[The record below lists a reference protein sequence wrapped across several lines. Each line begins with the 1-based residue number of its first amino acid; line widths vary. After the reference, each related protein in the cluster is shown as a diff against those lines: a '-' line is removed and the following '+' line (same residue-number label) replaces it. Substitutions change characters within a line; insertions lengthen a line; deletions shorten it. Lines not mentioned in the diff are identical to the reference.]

1 MKLTEYIEHDGLGLA
16 ALIRAG
22 EVTDH
27 EVLDCARRML
37 EALNPEI
44 NAVIETYPEPLTGTD
59 KADAPFRGIP
69 FLIKDLV
76 VHAAGQRVEMGS
88 RLASGLRF
96 PHDTDLMARFRAAGL
111 RTLGRS
117 TSPEFGYCATT
128 ETVVNGPTRNP
139 WDTTRM
145 AGGSSGG
152 SAAAV
157 AAGIVP
163 VAHANDGGGS
173 IRIPASCCGLVG
185 LKPTRG
191 RTPIGPDAAEG
202 LNGLGIEFAVTRTVR
217 DSAALLDAVQGAG
230 VGDPYII
237 TPPRKSYASE
247 ILKPPKRLRIALM
260 TRTWAGAAFD
270 PAVSAGLNNT
280 AKLCEE
286 LGHRVSEATPVLD
299 WEHFLRTSMVY
310 WTANLPVWID
320 HIAAATG
327 RPVDHTTLEATTLAC
342 YHHGKSLK
350 ATDLLLA
357 MEATNVITRS
367 TAAFFQKYD
376 LLLSPTLPG
385 PPLPLGSL
393 NSNDSSLGAEGWTRK
408 VFLFTP
414 LTPLFNMTGQPA
426 ISLPLART
434 AHGLPLGMQFAAR
447 FGEEATLL
455 RLAAQLEQARP
466 WPKVAPLAAR
476 RINA

>member
-22 EVTDH
+22 EVTES

-37 EALNPEI
+37 EALNPAI
-44 NAVIETYPEPLTGTD
+44 NAVIETYPEPLAGSD
-59 KADAPFRGIP
+59 RLDAPFHGIP

-76 VHAAGQRVEMGS
+76 IHAAGQRVEMGS
-88 RLASGLRF
+88 RLAAGLRL

-111 RTLGRS
+111 RTMGRS

-128 ETVVNGPTRNP
+128 ETVANGPTRNP

-145 AGGSSGG
+145 PGGSSGG
-152 SAAAV
+152 SSAAV

-191 RTPIGPDAAEG
+191 RTPIGPDAGEG
-202 LNGLGIEFAVTRTVR
+202 LNGLGVEFAVSRTVR

-230 VGDPYII
+230 VGDPYVI
-237 TPPRKSYASE
+237 TPPRKSYASA

-270 PAVSAGLNNT
+270 PAVSAGLNDT
-280 AKLCEE
+280 AKLCAD
-286 LGHRVSEATPVLD
+286 LGHRVTEAAPALD
-299 WEHFLRTSMVY
+299 WEQFVLNSM
-310 WTANLPVWID
+310 
-320 HIAAATG
+320 
-327 RPVDHTTLEATTLAC
+327 LEATTLAC

-350 ATDLLLA
+350 ATDLLHA
-357 MEATNVITRS
+357 MAYANGVTRS
-367 TAAFFQKYD
+367 TAVFFQKYD

-393 NSNDSSLGAEGWTRK
+393 NSNDPALGAEGWTRK

-434 AHGLPLGMQFAAR
+434 GHGLPLGMQFAAR
-447 FGEEATLL
+447 YGEEATLL
-455 RLAAQLEQARP
+455 CLAAQLEQAHP
-466 WPKVAPLAAR
+466 WPQVAPMAKR
-476 RINA
+476 

>member
-16 ALIRAG
+16 ALIRDGA
-22 EVTDH
+22 VTEN
-27 EVLDCARRML
+27 EVLGCARKVL
-37 EALNPEI
+37 EALNPKI
-44 NAVIETYPEPLTGTD
+44 NALVETYPEPLAGSD
-59 KADAPFRGIP
+59 KPDAPFRGVP

-88 RLASGLRF
+88 RLATGLRL
-96 PHDTDLMARFRAAGL
+96 PHDTDLMTRFRAAGL

-128 ETVVNGPTRNP
+128 ETVANGPTRNP
-139 WDTTRM
+139 WNTARM

-191 RTPIGPDAAEG
+191 RTPMGPDSGEG

-217 DSAALLDAVQGAG
+217 DCAALLDAVQGAG
-230 VGDPYII
+230 IGDPYVI
-237 TPPRKSYASE
+237 TPPRKSYAAE

-270 PAVSAGLNNT
+270 GAVSTGLSNT

-286 LGHRVSEATPVLD
+286 LGHRVSEAAPALD
-299 WEHFLRTSMVY
+299 WEAFVSNSMVY

-320 HIAAATG
+320 QIAAATG

-350 ATDLLLA
+350 ATDLLQA
-357 MEATNVITRS
+357 MAYANGVTRS

-393 NSNDSSLGAEGWTRK
+393 NSNDPALGAEGWTRK
-408 VFLFTP
+408 VFAFTP

-434 AHGLPLGMQFAAR
+434 GDGLPLGMQFAAR
-447 FGEEATLL
+447 YGEEATLL
-455 RLAAQLEQARP
+455 RLAATLEQARP
-466 WPKVAPLAAR
+466 WPKVAPLARQHIHA
-476 RINA
+476 